1 MMRHLRN
8 AMRVGA
14 ALALVLSA
22 HTAAAQGGARW
33 RTVDLS
39 RQLRDTGSQRIRVQ
53 YAAGKLDVRGT
64 ADPLLYAM
72 HLRYDEARA
81 IPLHHYDAEQ
91 RSAVLGVESLGRG
104 IRASSGGDR
113 DETGELKLL
122 VPARVPLELVL
133 ELGGT
138 QSVLELG
145 GLSLHSLRLEC
156 GATDASLSFS
166 TPNRIRMRDIEIDVG
181 AADFTAVNLG
191 NANADQ
197 IRLRGGVGVVDLDF
211 GGAWTQDM
219 TVTTRLAVGKLMLRI
234 PTDVGVRLEV
244 QRVAAGFEHQGF
256 TKRDDAWYSEN
267 YDRAAR
273 KLRLRAETFFGK
285 IEIQRGTR

>member
-1 MMRHLRN
+1 MRHRR
-8 AMRVGA
+8 AVVRFA
-14 ALALVLSA
+14 ATLVLALPTHLSA
-22 HTAAAQGGARW
+22 AQSAARW

-39 RQLRDTGSQRIRVQ
+39 RQLRDTLLQRIRVQ

-64 ADPLLYAM
+64 MDPLLYAM

-81 IPLHHYDAEQ
+81 VPLHRFDAEQ
-91 RSAVLGVESLGRG
+91 RSTVLGVESLGRG
-104 IRASSGGDR
+104 LRTSSGDDH
-113 DETGELKLL
+113 DESGELKLQ
-122 VPARVPLELVL
+122 VPAHVPLELDL

-156 GATDASLSFS
+156 GATDASLRFS
-166 TPNRIRMRDIEIDVG
+166 TPNRTRMRDLEIDVG

-197 IRLRGGVGVVDLDF
+197 IRLRGGIGVVDLDF
-211 GGAWTQDM
+211 GGTWTQDM
-219 TVTTRLAVGKLMLRI
+219 SVSTRLAVGKLMLRI
-234 PTDVGVRLEV
+234 PSDVGVRLEV
-244 QRVAAGFEHQGF
+244 QRVAAGFEHEGF
-256 TKRDDAWYSEN
+256 VKRDDAWYSEN
-267 YDRAAR
+267 YDRAPR

-285 IEIQRGTR
+285 IEIQRGAR

>member
-1 MMRHLRN
+1 MRYLPTALR
-8 AMRVGA
+8 GA
-14 ALALVLSA
+14 AVATLALHA
-22 HTAAAQGGARW
+22 PTAAAQDGARW
-33 RTVDLS
+33 RAVDLS
-39 RQLRDTGSQRIRVQ
+39 RQLHDTLPQRIRVQ

-72 HLRYDEARA
+72 HLRYDETRA
-81 IPLHHYDAEQ
+81 IPLHRYDAEQ
-91 RSAVLGVESLGRG
+91 HSTVLGVESIGRG
-104 IRASSGGDR
+104 LRTSSGGGD
-113 DETGELKLL
+113 DETGELKLQ
-122 VPARVPLELVL
+122 VPSRIPLELDL

-145 GLSLHSLRLEC
+145 GLSLHALRLEC
-156 GATDASLSFS
+156 GATDASLLFS
-166 TPNRIRMRDIEIDVG
+166 TPNRARMRDLVIDVG

-197 IRLRGGVGVVDLDF
+197 IRLRGGIGVVDLDF
-211 GGAWTQDM
+211 GGTWTQDM
-219 TVTTRLAVGKLMLRI
+219 TVSTRLAAGKLMLRV
-234 PTDVGVRLEV
+234 PSDVGVRLEV
-244 QRVAAGFEHQGF
+244 QRVAAGFEHEGF

-285 IEIQRGTR
+285 IEIQRGAR

>member
-1 MMRHLRN
+1 MRRLHAALHL
-8 AMRVGA
+8 GA
-14 ALALVLSA
+14 ALALALPASA
-22 HTAAAQGGARW
+22 ARAQSGARW
-33 RTVDLS
+33 RTIDVS
-39 RQLRDTGSQRIRVQ
+39 RQLRDTLPQRMRVQ

-72 HLRYDEARA
+72 HLRYDERRA
-81 IPLHHYDAEQ
+81 TPLHRYDADQ
-91 RSAVLGVESLGRG
+91 HSTVLGVESLGRG
-104 IRASSGGDR
+104 LRTSSGDDG

-122 VPARVPLELVL
+122 VPSLVPLELDL

-138 QSVLELG
+138 QSALELG

-156 GATDASLSFS
+156 GATDASLAFS
-166 TPNRIRMRDIEIDVG
+166 TPNHTRMRDMEIDVG

-197 IRLRGGVGVVDLDF
+197 IRLRGGVGVIDLDF
-211 GGAWTQDM
+211 GGTWTQDM
-219 TVTTRLAVGKLMLRI
+219 TVSTRLAVGKLMLRI
-234 PTDVGVRLEV
+234 PSDVGVRLEV

-267 YDRAAR
+267 YERAPH

-285 IEIQRGTR
+285 IEIQRGPR

>member
-1 MMRHLRN
+1 MRHLR
-8 AMRVGA
+8 ATLRVGMA
-14 ALALVLSA
+14 IAVALPA
-22 HTAAAQGGARW
+22 HTAAAQSGTRW

-39 RQLRDTGSQRIRVQ
+39 RQLRDTLPQRIRVQ

-81 IPLHHYDAEQ
+81 IPLHRYDAQ
-91 RSAVLGVESLGRG
+91 QHSTVLGVESLGRG
-104 IRASSGGDR
+104 LRTSSGDDR
-113 DETGELKLL
+113 DETGELKLQL
-122 VPARVPLELVL
+122 PARVPLELDL

-156 GATDASLSFS
+156 GATDASLLFS
-166 TPNRIRMRDIEIDVG
+166 TPNRTRMRDLEIDVG

-197 IRLRGGVGVVDLDF
+197 IRVRGGIGVVDLDF
-211 GGAWTQDM
+211 GGTWTQDM
-219 TVTTRLAVGKLMLRI
+219 TVSTRLAVGKLMLRI
-234 PTDVGVRLEV
+234 PSDVGVRLEV
-244 QRVAAGFEHQGF
+244 QRVAAGFEHEGF

-267 YDRAAR
+267 YDRAPR

-285 IEIQRGTR
+285 IEIQRGAH

>member
-1 MMRHLRN
+1 
-8 AMRVGA
+8 
-14 ALALVLSA
+14 
-22 HTAAAQGGARW
+22 
-33 RTVDLS
+33 
-39 RQLRDTGSQRIRVQ
+39 
-53 YAAGKLDVRGT
+53 
-64 ADPLLYAM
+64 
-72 HLRYDEARA
+72 
-81 IPLHHYDAEQ
+81 
-91 RSAVLGVESLGRG
+91 VLGVESLGRG
-104 IRASSGGDR
+104 IRAASGDDR
-113 DETGELKLL
+113 DDFGELKVL
-122 VPARVPLELVL
+122 VPARVPLELDL

-145 GLSLHSLRLEC
+145 GLSLRSLRLEC

-166 TPNRIRMRDIEIDVG
+166 SPNRTRMRDIEIDVG

-191 NANADQ
+191 NANAEQ
-197 IRLRGGVGVVDLDF
+197 IRLRGGIGVVDLDF
-211 GGAWTQDM
+211 GGMWTHDM

-234 PTDVGVRLEV
+234 PGDVGVRLEV

-267 YDRAAR
+267 YDGSAY